1 MLHPNLQLVKDVA
14 DVISKEVEDVVL
26 QKTLAMQ
33 VKEIVMDLLT
43 VVAMMDMLDVREIL
57 SVEVTIANSLEAT
70 SIPRM
75 IAVKIPLLDLLLR
88 KRLSDLSPM
97 VGVIGNL
104 SASALRGVEEGLTQE
119 TNTAQDPLALIQL
132 KPKPNPATQNL
143 ARNWQPC

>member
-1 MLHPNLQLVKDVA
+1 MLRPSLQLVKDAV
-14 DVISKEVEDVVL
+14 DVISKVVEDVVL
-26 QKTLAMQ
+26 QKILAMQ
-33 VKEIVMDLLT
+33 VKEIVTDLLMEA
-43 VVAMMDMLDVREIL
+43 VMMDMLDVREIL
-57 SVEVTIANSLEAT
+57 SVEAIIANSLEAT

-75 IAVKIPLLDLLLR
+75 TAVKIHLLDLLLK

-97 VGVIGNL
+97 VGVNGNL

-119 TNTAQDPLALIQL
+119 INTAQDPLARIQL

>member
-97 VGVIGNL
+97 VGANGNL
-104 SASALRGVEEGLTQE
+104 SASALPGVEEGLTQE